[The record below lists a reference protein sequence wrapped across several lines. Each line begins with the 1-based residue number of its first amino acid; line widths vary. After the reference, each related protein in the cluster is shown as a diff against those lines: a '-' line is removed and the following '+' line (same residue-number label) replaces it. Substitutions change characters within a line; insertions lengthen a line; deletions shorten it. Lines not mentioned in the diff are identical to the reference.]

1 MLDRHNITITFF
13 DYLCLQQSIPSRYK
27 KIIRLYDPK
36 TDENEGFLVK
46 NIITKTKVLRY
57 TYAKLIKKLPYEIKA
72 KTKWINSFRREI
84 EIMDWKKI
92 FTLPKLT
99 TLDSQTRIF
108 QYKIIH
114 RILPTNTLLHI
125 YKIKDDPSCEKCPNV
140 PDDIEH
146 ALHRC
151 PAVLELWYSL
161 ADWLLPEIDLYPYIN
176 SENIIFG
183 IYTENKLLHNTI
195 ILAIKRYIYI
205 NKCKNTAMTNIGAKV
220 YLKHVRLLETN
231 TKSQKNQKLQL

>member
-1 MLDRHNITITFF
+1 MKNLLRNFHMKLKPKLNG
-13 DYLCLQQSIPSRYK
+13 L
-27 KIIRLYDPK
+27 IILEGRL
-36 TDENEGFLVK
+36 
-46 NIITKTKVLRY
+46 
-57 TYAKLIKKLPYEIKA
+57 KL
-72 KTKWINSFRREI
+72 WIG
-84 EIMDWKKI
+84 KKI

-99 TLDSQTRIF
+99 TLDSQTIIF
-108 QYKIIH
+108 QYKIIQ
-114 RILPTNTLLHI
+114 RIPPTKILATYI

-151 PAVLELWYSL
+151 PAVFELWYSL

-176 SENIIFG
+176 SENIILG

-231 TKSQKNQKLQL
+231 TKSQTI